1 MKNFILISACL
12 LSLLVNAQAR
22 LGSKAQDIY
31 EEFKDQCI
39 EYENDIKSFYL
50 IYYFNDDLI
59 IQYYFDKDS
68 ICDRVLIQTISQ
80 EMTDFIVSTYD
91 VRGYFRIKDG
101 WLPRINGIICR
112 ILHIVKENDRNLFL
126 WL

>member
-1 MKNFILISACL
+1 MKNLILISACL

-31 EEFKDQCI
+31 EEFQDKWI

-59 IQYYFDKDS
+59 IQYYFD
-68 ICDRVLIQTISQ
+68 
-80 EMTDFIVSTYD
+80 
-91 VRGYFRIKDG
+91 
-101 WLPRINGIICR
+101 
-112 ILHIVKENDRNLFL
+112 
-126 WL
+126 